1 MKRYNK
7 QLSRFLHAVK
17 VFVGGAAIALFASSC
32 DDFLTIYPTDKVIL
46 ENYWKEKADVEGM
59 VANCYRSMI
68 QLGFMERFLVWGEV
82 RSDNVMEG
90 SNNNLSGSLKDVNEI
105 NLLPTN
111 GYCSWGDFYK
121 VINNCNIVMKYAP
134 QVAELDPDYTSGD
147 LRAHTGQM
155 LAMRSLCHFYLVRTF
170 RDIPLLRTAM
180 IDDSQNLYQEQVGAL
195 EALDSIIVDLEDAYD
210 MVMNSGG
217 YATPAQ
223 NKGWFTKDA
232 VAAILTDAYLWRAS
246 FTEHYK
252 SGDAKV
258 YYTQAIAWADRV
270 IDARRNYIKQYA
282 TTSNGA
288 AYKELATLDYPL
300 VKSYKEGLKTVG
312 DLAYE
317 EIFGVG
323 MNSIAESI
331 LELQLSGDVE
341 HQNYLITAFYGREKG
356 EGAPFVAGR
365 NLLDKYALTDYRRE
379 SFLLPAAEPDE
390 PTKILKY
397 TAERHGGIFTADGTE
412 PFSPIYRTTHQQ
424 SDDKKANHNK
434 YYVSSTNW
442 ILYRL
447 SDVMLMKAEALAYRN
462 NSGDL
467 DKAFEL
473 VEAVYYRSN
482 NKKYMEDNDKKNLLL
497 TKPGNAAGM
506 RTLVLDERQRELAF
520 EGKRWYDLVRLA
532 LRATKEIVDPEDET
546 QKVTVADIATTV
558 DIIVKGKFIAN
569 QKSYANKMPSIDNFF
584 FPISERDLNTY
595 GGENEGKLKQNPAYE
610 TESTIE
616 KK

>member
-1 MKRYNK
+1 MKRYNR

-17 VFVGGAAIALFASSC
+17 VFVGGAAVALFASSC
-32 DDFLTIYPTDKVIL
+32 EDFLTIYPTDKVIL

-111 GYCSWGDFYK
+111 GYCSWADFYK

-134 QVAELDPDYTSGD
+134 EVAELDPDYTAGD
-147 LRAHTGQM
+147 LRTHNGQM

-180 IDDSQNLYQEQVGAL
+180 IDDSQNLYQEQVGPIV
-195 EALDSIIVDLEDAYD
+195 ALDSIIVDLEEAYD

-217 YATPAQ
+217 YATVAQ

-232 VAAILTDAYLWRAS
+232 VAAILTDVYLWRAS
-246 FTEHYK
+246 FTEHEK
-252 SGDAKV
+252 GDAKP
-258 YYTQAIAWADRV
+258 YYTKAIEWADRV
-270 IDARRNYIKQYA
+270 IDARRNYMKQYA
-282 TTSNGA
+282 TTSTGST
-288 AYKELATLDYPL
+288 YKELANQDYPL
-300 VKSYKEGLKTVG
+300 VKSFMENLKTSG
-312 DLAYE
+312 DLAYDQ
-317 EIFGVG
+317 IFGPG
-323 MNSIAESI
+323 MNSIPESI

-341 HQNYLITAFYGREKG
+341 HQNYLISAFYGREQG
-356 EGAPFVAGR
+356 EGSPFVAGR
-365 NLLDKYALTDYRRE
+365 NLLAKYALTDYRRE
-379 SFLLPAAEPDE
+379 SFLQPAEEQDE

-397 TAERHGGIFTADGTE
+397 TAETHANMFTADGTA
-412 PFSPIYRTTHQQ
+412 PLVPNYRTTHQQ

-434 YYVSSTNW
+434 YYVDNTNW

-462 NSGDL
+462 SSGDL

-482 NKKYMEDNDKKNLLL
+482 NKKYMEENDIALLE
-497 TKPGNAAGM
+497 KPAGAAAM
-506 RTLVLDERQRELAF
+506 RSLVLDERQRELAF
-520 EGKRWYDLVRLA
+520 EGKRWYDLVRHA

-546 QKVTVADIATTV
+546 QKLTVADIASTV
-558 DIIVKGKFIAN
+558 DIIVKGKFVSN
-569 QKSYANKMPSIDNFF
+569 QKSYTNKMPSIDNFF
-584 FPISERDLNTY
+584 FPIYERDLNTY

-616 KK
+616 KN

>member
-1 MKRYNK
+1 M
-7 QLSRFLHAVK
+7 
-17 VFVGGAAIALFASSC
+17 FASSC

-300 VKSYKEGLKTVG
+300 VKSYVMDEIYNMMESGEASIAAYYAGDYFIMQEGQADDVDLKFYYPDETNYFFDSMCVPKCAENQE
-312 DLAYE
+312 LA
-317 EIFGVG
+317 EIFINF
-323 MNSIAESI
+323 MLSEEAAIANAEYICYASPNSLVYESETYI
-331 LELQLSGDVE
+331 EDM
-341 HQNYLITAFYGREKG
+341 G
-356 EGAPFVAGR
+356 EEAM
-365 NLLDKYALTDYRRE
+365 E
-379 SFLLPAAEPDE
+379 
-390 PTKILKY
+390 
-397 TAERHGGIFTADGTE
+397 
-412 PFSPIYRTTHQQ
+412 
-424 SDDKKANHNK
+424 
-434 YYVSSTNW
+434 
-442 ILYRL
+442 ILYPPM
-447 SDVMLMKAEALAYRN
+447 DHFAEKYNHLAYRN
-462 NSGDL
+462 L
-467 DKAFEL
+467 
-473 VEAVYYRSN
+473 SN
-482 NKKYMEDNDKKNLLL
+482 EMLSYMN
-497 TKPGNAAGM
+497 
-506 RTLVLDERQRELAF
+506 TLW
-520 EGKRWYDLVRLA
+520 EG
-532 LRATKEIVDPEDET
+532 
-546 QKVTVADIATTV
+546 
-558 DIIVKGKFIAN
+558 
-569 QKSYANKMPSIDNFF
+569 
-584 FPISERDLNTY
+584 
-595 GGENEGKLKQNPAYE
+595 LKIN
-610 TESTIE
+610 
-616 KK
+616 

>member
-1 MKRYNK
+1 MKRYNR

-17 VFVGGAAIALFASSC
+17 VFVGGAAVALFASSC
-32 DDFLTIYPTDKVIL
+32 EDFLTIYPTDKVIL

-90 SNNNLSGSLKDVNEI
+90 SNNNLKDNLKDVNEI

-111 GYCSWGDFYK
+111 GYCSWADFYK
-121 VINNCNIVMKYAP
+121 VINNCNIVMQYAP
-134 QVAELDPDYTSGD
+134 QVAELDPDYTPGD
-147 LRAHTGQM
+147 LRTHNGQM

-170 RDIPLLRTAM
+170 RDIPLLRTAI
-180 IDDSQNLYQEQVGAL
+180 IDDSQDLYQVQVGPI

-210 MVMNSGG
+210 MVMTSGG
-217 YATPAQ
+217 YATVAQ
-223 NKGWFTKDA
+223 NKGWITKDA
-232 VAAILTDAYLWRAS
+232 VAAILTDVYLWRAS

-252 SGDAKV
+252 TGDAKAD
-258 YYTQAIAWADRV
+258 YTKAIEWADRV

-282 TTSNGA
+282 TTSMGTS
-288 AYKELATLDYPL
+288 YKDLATQDYPL
-300 VKSYKEGLKTVG
+300 VKSFMESLKVMG
-312 DLAYE
+312 DLAYDE
-317 EIFGVG
+317 LFGSG
-323 MNSIAESI
+323 MNSIPESI
-331 LELQLSGDVE
+331 FELQLDGDVE
-341 HQNYLITAFYGREKG
+341 HQNFLISAFYGREQG
-356 EGAPFVAGR
+356 DGAPFVAGR
-365 NLLDKYALTDYRRE
+365 NLLAKYALTDYRRE
-379 SFLLPAAEPDE
+379 SFLLPAEEEDE

-397 TAERHGGIFTADGTE
+397 TALTHNGMFTADGTE
-412 PFSPIYRTTHQQ
+412 PLMPTYRTTHYQ
-424 SDDKKANHNK
+424 SDDTKANHKK
-434 YYVSSTNW
+434 YYVDNTNW

-467 DKAFEL
+467 DEAFKL

-482 NKKYMEDNDKKNLLL
+482 DKTYMDAQKIAGLE
-497 TKPGNAAGM
+497 KPTTAAAM

-532 LRATKEIVDPEDET
+532 LRATKEIVDPTDET
-546 QKVTVADIATTV
+546 KKITVADIASTV
-558 DIIVKGKFIAN
+558 DIIVKGKFISN
-569 QKSYANKMPSIDNFF
+569 QKSYTNKMPSIDNFF
-584 FPISERDLNTY
+584 FPIYERDLNTY

-616 KK
+616 KN